1 MFDYSNMLIYLNSIG
16 IRNTQIA
23 KIENIIKE
31 ENLETKDILEKKYI
45 SLFEDKI
52 SKSSFEKLNN
62 LEKNNELYKNLY
74 ERTCKNKINVI
85 TYKDCN
91 YPQRLKYIENF
102 PRVIYFR
109 GDITTKDNLSISIVG
124 SRKHTNYGSVVVR
137 YIVDELSKLNVTIIS
152 GMAYGIDSLA
162 HKRSLDNNNRTI
174 AVLGNGVDVVYPIK
188 NSNLYMN
195 IIEKGAVLSEY
206 PLGTKS
212 MPYHFPERNRIIS
225 GLSLGTIVIE
235 AKDKSGSL
243 ITAKCAAEQGREI
256 FAVPGNINS
265 VYSEGT
271 NMLIRDGAI
280 PFLSIDDLLYSIES
294 IKDNF
299 KKEQSEE
306 IMNNLT
312 DDEKI
317 IYNLILSG
325 TNDINNICINSK
337 FDISYT
343 NSLLTILELKE
354 LIESNNNKDFYIKNI

>member
-1 MFDYSNMLIYLNSIG
+1 MFDYRDMLIYLNSIG

-23 KIENIIKE
+23 KIEDIINK
-31 ENLETKDILEKKYI
+31 ENLDVSDILNKKYI

-52 SKSSFEKLNN
+52 SKSSFEKLKN
-62 LEKNNELYKNLY
+62 LEKNDILYKNLY

-91 YPQRLKYIENF
+91 YPDRLKYIENS
-102 PRVIYFR
+102 PRVLYFR
-109 GDITTKDNLSISIVG
+109 GDINSKDNLSISIVG
-124 SRKHTNYGSVVVR
+124 SRKYTDYGSSVVR
-137 YIVDELSKLNVTIIS
+137 YVVNELSKLNVTIVS

-162 HKRSLDNNNRTI
+162 HKISLENNNRTI

-243 ITAKCAAEQGREI
+243 ITAKYAAEQGREI

-265 VYSEGT
+265 IYSEGT

-280 PFLSIDDLLYSIES
+280 PFLSIDDILYLVES
-294 IKDNF
+294 VKDDF
-299 KKEQSEE
+299 KKKQSLDIIE
-306 IMNNLT
+306 NLT
-312 DDEKI
+312 EDEKI

-325 TNDINNICINSK
+325 IKDINNICIKSN

-343 NSLLTILELKE
+343 NSLITILELKE